1 MRGLAAPIIK
11 LVVFAITTIVATVI
25 LGIAVSNYQ
34 PTGGNSY
41 KAIFTDA
48 TSLNV
53 GDEVRIAG
61 VRIGEVT
68 SINVYDKDLAEVGF
82 QVRKN
87 IELPADVQAAIRY
100 RHLAGQRY
108 MLLSQPEGA
117 DPQRAAGTL
126 ADGGTIPLEN
136 TSDAVNLTV
145 LFNGFRPL
153 FTTLKPEDVN
163 QLIDQIILIF
173 EGESNTITQL
183 VANVGTLTNAIADKD
198 EVIGQVVNNLNLVLE
213 AVNEHDGEVREM
225 ITSLD
230 TLVSGLAAERGTIGS
245 AVQSLSVLTS
255 EMTALL
261 EPGRPAIQGSVAALG
276 QLSQNLNDNE
286 ATVVRA
292 IQNLPRKA
300 DKIGQIASYG
310 SFFNFYLCGIDI
322 VLGPGR
328 PSGLNLP
335 MGLPSI
341 NQPIYTNASKRC
353 QPGGITR

>member
-11 LVVFAITTIVATVI
+11 LVVFATATIIATVI

-34 PTGGNSY
+34 PTGGNRY
-41 KAIFTDA
+41 NAIFTDA

-68 SINVYDKDLAEVGF
+68 SIRVTDRDLAEVGM
-82 QVRKN
+82 QVRRG
-87 IELPADVQAAIRY
+87 IELPTDVQAAIRY

-108 MLLSQPEGA
+108 VLLSQPEGA
-117 DPQRAAGTL
+117 DPSRAVGNL
-126 ADGGTIPLEN
+126 ESGGTIPLDN
-136 TSDAVNLTV
+136 TTDAVNLTV

-163 QLIDQIILIF
+163 QLIDQIIAIF
-173 EGESNTITQL
+173 QGEANTITQL

-198 EVIGQVVNNLNLVLE
+198 EVIGQVVTNLNLVLE
-213 AVNEHDGEVREM
+213 RVNEHDGEVREM
-225 ITSLD
+225 ISSLD
-230 TLVSGLAAERGTIGS
+230 TLVSGLAAERGTLGS
-245 AVQSLSVLTS
+245 AVQSLSVLTT

-261 EPGRPAIQGSVAALG
+261 EPSRPSIQGSVSALG
-276 QLSQNLNDNE
+276 QLSQNLNENRAVVE
-286 ATVVRA
+286 AA

-310 SFFNFYLCGIDI
+310 SYFNFYLCGIDI

-335 MGLPSI
+335 TGLPSI
-341 NQPIYTNASKRC
+341 NQPIYTNISKRC